1 MNKGTKEVL
10 YRKQGSGQWPEWALV
25 FIRTPQGALS
35 LTPTRETALRS
46 GRSKGDT
53 NSPEGL
59 WVGVPSPHLSRKFL
73 STFHKKSG
81 FRIRKGVF
89 SSSFRGEE
97 GSVQEPTCLAP
108 RSLWLLL

>member
-25 FIRTPQGALS
+25 FIRTPQRALS
-35 LTPTRETALRS
+35 LNPTRETALRS

-59 WVGVPSPHLSRKFL
+59 WVGVPSPHLSGRFL
-73 STFHKKSG
+73 STFHKESG

-89 SSSFRGEE
+89 SSSCRGEE
-97 GSVQEPTCLAP
+97 GPVQKPTCLAAK
-108 RSLWLLL
+108 SLCLLL